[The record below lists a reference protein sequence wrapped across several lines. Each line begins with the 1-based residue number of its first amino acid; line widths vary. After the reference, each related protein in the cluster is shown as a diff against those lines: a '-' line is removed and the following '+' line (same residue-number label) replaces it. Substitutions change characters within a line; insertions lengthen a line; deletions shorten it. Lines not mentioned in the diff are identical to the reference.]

1 MITEKQKQFVIEQ
14 MKPFDP
20 IEIRVFENT
29 PTSVGFFY
37 HFKKPCGLDFVD
49 IWDAIED
56 KFQKQAR
63 FVRIPDIAITH
74 PYDQE

>member
-1 MITEKQKQFVIEQ
+1 M
-14 MKPFDP
+14 
-20 IEIRVFENT
+20 
-29 PTSVGFFY
+29 
-37 HFKKPCGLDFVD
+37 D

-74 PYDQE
+74 PYDQEWILKNKELFYSNGSM